1 MKQLDFKGY
10 SSTEWQEFKRIHR
23 EKFWEELEQKQLR
36 DVKIM
41 IQDQIKVEFE
51 MQIGASRYER
61 TPFREDDRNGFR
73 TRALEIKGGLITGL
87 KIPRARELDIRFT
100 VFDMWQRVQDKVL
113 AAMMKAYIL
122 GKSSSCA
129 TEIIEGFGQSKF
141 SRSYLQK
148 LVRNFELRLKRFHS
162 RKIKNYPYVFIDG
175 MAVKVYDTYLK
186 EKIVVFAMGLDN
198 EQNKGILGWV
208 VVDSEDMLAIRSL
221 LIDLKYRGLVMPE
234 LFITD
239 DSKGIISALKLEY
252 PHTPRQLCA
261 FHKVKNIQDHLIDI
275 SHRKDILREAYDIYD
290 LSNTKSDALMRF
302 HDFKLHWKEKEPEA
316 IRLFSK
322 NFEDT
327 LRYFDFPEHM
337 RITLRTNN
345 PIEQFIG
352 KLRSWTSKFN
362 YFQGQINMELAIYTY
377 ILYKAGELVPEETYL
392 ETETESEVN
401 YQIPTLLFA

>member
-1 MKQLDFKGY
+1 MKCLNFKGY

-23 EKFWEELEQKQLR
+23 EKFWEELEAKQLR
-36 DVKIM
+36 DAKIM

-73 TRALEIKGGLITGL
+73 ARTLEIKGGLITGL
-87 KIPRARELDIRFT
+87 KIPRARDLDIRFT

-122 GKSSSCA
+122 GKSSSSA
-129 TEIIEGFGQSKF
+129 VEIIEGFGQSKF
-141 SRSYLQK
+141 SRGYLQK
-148 LVRNFELRLKRFHS
+148 LVWNFELRLKRFHS

-186 EKIVVFAMGLDN
+186 EKIVVFAIGLDN
-198 EQNKGILGWV
+198 ESNKEVLGWV

-221 LIDLKYRGLVMPE
+221 LIDLKERGLIMPE

-239 DSKGIISALKLEY
+239 GSKGIISALKLEY

-261 FHKVKNIQDHLIDI
+261 FHKVKNIQDDLIDI
-275 SHRKDILREAYDIYD
+275 SHRKDILREAYDIYE
-290 LSNTKSDALMRF
+290 LSNTKSDALIRF
-302 HDFKLHWKEKEPEA
+302 QDFRLRWKEKEPEA

-362 YFQGQINMELAIYTY
+362 YFQGQTNLELAIYTY
-377 ILYKAGELVPEETYL
+377 ILYKDGELVPEETYS